1 MSVVSQP
8 SKTTLTMAEENQE
21 IQVKTVERELVIN
34 ARASEVDIALLEDK
48 ILVELHKEKTN
59 NQFAVGDVYL
69 GRVKKI
75 LPGLNAAFVDVGYEK
90 EAFLHY
96 LDLGPQFR
104 SLLKFKNAVTSGNE
118 AEMTMDKFK
127 LEPDI
132 EKNGKIATMLNV
144 GDLIPVQIA
153 KEPIST
159 KGPRI
164 SSEISFAG
172 RYIVLVPFSNRIS
185 VSQKIR
191 SGEERSR
198 LKRLMQSIKPNNYG
212 VIIRTVAENK
222 KVADLDADLKTLIDK
237 WERCIAEMTKM
248 TASGRMVSEQ
258 DQTTVMLRDLLN
270 ESFNNIHVNDQTLY
284 EDIKSYI
291 QTIAPQKAEIVKL
304 YKGKDPIF
312 DNFGVSRQIKGLF
325 GKVVTIRNGVYL
337 IIEHT
342 EAMHVID
349 VNSGHRVNKENT
361 QEENALIVNIEAAK
375 EIARQLRLRDMG
387 GIIIVDFIDM
397 HEAAHRK
404 QLFDVLCQ
412 EMALDRAKHTILP
425 ATKFGLIQ
433 ITRQRVRP
441 ATEVQVQEKCPVC
454 DGEGKIRPAI
464 LYIDEIENNLK
475 YLLLDQN
482 ENNITLQVHPFIG
495 AYLTIGWHSIR
506 RQWMRKY
513 HKKFKVQS
521 MPEFH
526 MLQYNFQ
533 NANGDDI
540 KI

>member
-1 MSVVSQP
+1 MS
-8 SKTTLTMAEENQE
+8 EEKQQE
-21 IQVKTVERELVIN
+21 VAVEVKTVTRDLVIN
-34 ARASEVDIALLEDK
+34 SHASEVDIALLEDNT
-48 ILVELHKEKTN
+48 LVELHREKTN

-75 LPGLNAAFVDVGYEK
+75 LPGLNAAFVEVGYPK

-96 LDLGPQFR
+96 LDLGLQAS
-104 SLLKFKNAVTSGNE
+104 SLIKFKKMVLANDDVP
-118 AEMTMDKFK
+118 MDKFK
-127 LEPDI
+127 LEGDLP
-132 EKNGKIATMLNV
+132 KNGKIGDWLTV
-144 GDLIPVQIA
+144 GDLLPVQIA
-153 KEPIST
+153 KEPIHT

-164 SSEISFAG
+164 TAEISFAG
-172 RYIVLVPFSNRIS
+172 RYLVLVPFSNRIS

-191 SGEERSR
+191 SSEERNR
-198 LKRLMQSIKPNNYG
+198 LRRLIQSIKPANYG

-222 KVADLDADLKTLIDK
+222 KVADLDADLKSLVDR
-237 WERCIAEMTKM
+237 WERCMVEMTKM
-248 TASGRMVSEQ
+248 TTSGRMVSEQ

-270 ESFNNIHVNDQTLY
+270 ESFNNIHVNDETLY

-325 GKVVTIRNGVYL
+325 GKTVTIRNGVYL

-349 VNSGHRVNKENT
+349 VNSGHRVNKENS

-404 QLFDVLCQ
+404 QLYDVLCQ

-475 YLLLDQN
+475 YLFLDQN
-482 ENNITLQVHPFIG
+482 ENHVTLQVHPFIA

-506 RQWMRKY
+506 RQWMKKY
-513 HKKFKVQS
+513 GKKFQVQA

-533 NANGDDI
+533 NAHGENI